1 MDIERCEFQVDVSL
15 PRREDKDDVELFLTP
30 RNKFLDSLFP
40 IRPAYGA
47 SSTLER
53 FQHTIDIEQENICR
67 HGKVQRP
74 VKTGDLFSLKARIA
88 S

>member
-1 MDIERCEFQVDVSL
+1 MDIEHCEFQVDVGL
-15 PRREDKDDVELFLTP
+15 PRRENKDDVELFLTP
-30 RNKFLDSLFP
+30 RNEFLDSFFP

-47 SSTLER
+47 SSSLER
-53 FQHTIDIEQENICR
+53 FQYTIDIEQENICR